1 MKKKF
6 QFILKLSTYFQRMS
20 FLLGITIF
28 LMYQATSPF
37 FLSSS
42 YRIKLYSFM
51 KNWESNITVTN
62 LVSMIPLTSYIGL
75 SKNSLI
81 CSTFHKRILM
91 LIWKKYLCI
100 LSFIILIILLYTK
113 NYSTNNKH
121 IQMKWME
128 KTMSSKTDAN
138 QRMGTCKKLKCFTI
152 KNLVLTKNKLHC

>member
-6 QFILKLSTYFQRMS
+6 QFIFKAFNIFSKDVFFVRDYNFPYVS
-20 FLLGITIF
+20 GNISIF
-28 LMYQATSPF
+28 LIIIISNQAIF
-37 FLSSS
+37 FHEKL
-42 YRIKLYSFM
+42 RIKYYL
-51 KNWESNITVTN
+51 TN

-113 NYSTNNKH
+113 NYSTNNKN